1 MVAMDNLDEV
11 IALIRK
17 SENPKAAKAALMERF
32 ALSDAQ
38 AQAILDMRL
47 QRLTNLEI
55 LALRKEYEDL
65 KKRIAELEAILASEK
80 KLMNVIKKELR
91 AVAERYGDERRT
103 EIVRAGEVVEAAAKE
118 EIIAEDALVTYSRAG
133 LLRRVYPPRA
143 RRQAAEEGAEDA
155 PLYRFDTQT
164 DHTLYFF
171 TDRGNCYPLSVAA
184 LPEMKP
190 KDRGALLSGVLAG
203 LEENETPV
211 NILCMKPSE
220 LASAPDLLFVTRKGQ
235 VKRTAAA
242 EYDVRRAKFA
252 ALTLREGDAVM
263 GVVPL
268 DAAADVLIISRSGMS
283 VRFHADGVPAQ
294 GRTAGGVKGMT
305 LEPGDAVLWCGQ
317 PQAAD
322 QVFLMTER
330 GFAKRVL
337 YMDFEPQARGG
348 RGVKAFYFNKSG
360 SNGTCVAGAAL
371 LAGDGAGA
379 QVRVEQRMSPPTVL
393 AAQEAPLQGKQDKG
407 LPLVMALMDDVV
419 TAVEGAAE
427 STGETGE

>member
-1 MVAMDNLDEV
+1 MVLADETY
-11 IALIRK
+11 
-17 SENPKAAKAALMERF
+17 
-32 ALSDAQ
+32 
-38 AQAILDMRL
+38 MRL
-47 QRLTNLEI
+47 ALE
-55 LALRKEYEDL
+55 LA
-65 KKRIAELEAILASEK
+65 
-80 KLMNVIKKELR
+80 
-91 AVAERYGDERRT
+91 
-103 EIVRAGEVVEAAAKE
+103 
-118 EIIAEDALVTYSRAG
+118 
-133 LLRRVYPPRA
+133 
-143 RRQAAEEGAEDA
+143 RQAAEEGAEEA

-263 GVVPL
+263 GVLPL

-283 VRFHADGVPAQ
+283 VRFHADGVPTQ

-348 RGVKAFYFNKSG
+348 KGVKCYKITEKTGYVIGVKAVTDENEIMMITTEG
-360 SNGTCVAGAAL
+360 III
-371 LAGDGAGA
+371 
-379 QVRVEQRMSPPTVL
+379 QIR
-393 AAQEAPLQGKQDKG
+393 
-407 LPLVMALMDDVV
+407 MDDVSQLGRITSGVKLINLDAGV
-419 TAVEGAAE
+419 TVAQIAKVREKVSDGNQEFDDVDDAMEDVSKPSEVDQEEDDDPAE
-427 STGETGE
+427 EHITMPEETEEDE

>member
-1 MVAMDNLDEV
+1 M
-11 IALIRK
+11 
-17 SENPKAAKAALMERF
+17 
-32 ALSDAQ
+32 
-38 AQAILDMRL
+38 
-47 QRLTNLEI
+47 
-55 LALRKEYEDL
+55 
-65 KKRIAELEAILASEK
+65 
-80 KLMNVIKKELR
+80 
-91 AVAERYGDERRT
+91 
-103 EIVRAGEVVEAAAKE
+103 
-118 EIIAEDALVTYSRAG
+118 
-133 LLRRVYPPRA
+133 
-143 RRQAAEEGAEDA
+143 
-155 PLYRFDTQT
+155 
-164 DHTLYFF
+164 
-171 TDRGNCYPLSVAA
+171 
-184 LPEMKP
+184 
-190 KDRGALLSGVLAG
+190 
-203 LEENETPV
+203 
-211 NILCMKPSE
+211 
-220 LASAPDLLFVTRKGQ
+220 TRKGQ

-283 VRFHADGVPAQ
+283 VRFHADGVPTQ

-348 RGVKAFYFNKSG
+348 KGVKAFYFNKSG

-379 QVRVEQRMSPPTVL
+379 PGAR
-393 AAQEAPLQGKQDKG
+393 
-407 LPLVMALMDDVV
+407 
-419 TAVEGAAE
+419 GAAHE
-427 STGETGE
+427 PADGARGAGSALAG

>member
-1 MVAMDNLDEV
+1 MLEKILKLSEEKKAALGCIYDIRDESDRTGMRAVIELKKDTDAEKVLSYLLKYSDLQITFGVNLVAIADGQAAPALAPARHRLLHPPPQKRRDRAHPLRAGPRARRAHILEGLMVAVDNLDEV

-65 KKRIAELEAILASEK
+65 KKRIAELEGHPRQR
-80 KLMNVIKKELR
+80 KEADERDQEGAARRGRALR
-91 AVAERYGDERRT
+91 DERRT

-184 LPEMKP
+184 
-190 KDRGALLSGVLAG
+190 
-203 LEENETPV
+203 
-211 NILCMKPSE
+211 C
-220 LASAPDLLFVTRKGQ
+220 
-235 VKRTAAA
+235 
-242 EYDVRRAKFA
+242 RR
-252 ALTLREGDAVM
+252 
-263 GVVPL
+263 
-268 DAAADVLIISRSGMS
+268 
-283 VRFHADGVPAQ
+283 
-294 GRTAGGVKGMT
+294 
-305 LEPGDAVLWCGQ
+305 
-317 PQAAD
+317 
-322 QVFLMTER
+322 
-330 GFAKRVL
+330 
-337 YMDFEPQARGG
+337 
-348 RGVKAFYFNKSG
+348 
-360 SNGTCVAGAAL
+360 
-371 LAGDGAGA
+371 
-379 QVRVEQRMSPPTVL
+379 
-393 AAQEAPLQGKQDKG
+393 
-407 LPLVMALMDDVV
+407 
-419 TAVEGAAE
+419 
-427 STGETGE
+427 

>member
-1 MVAMDNLDEV
+1 M
-11 IALIRK
+11 IR
-17 SENPKAAKAALMERF
+17 
-32 ALSDAQ
+32 
-38 AQAILDMRL
+38 
-47 QRLTNLEI
+47 
-55 LALRKEYEDL
+55 
-65 KKRIAELEAILASEK
+65 
-80 KLMNVIKKELR
+80 R
-91 AVAERYGDERRT
+91 ART
-103 EIVRAGEVVEAAAKE
+103 E
-118 EIIAEDALVTYSRAG
+118 
-133 LLRRVYPPRA
+133 
-143 RRQAAEEGAEDA
+143 
-155 PLYRFDTQT
+155 
-164 DHTLYFF
+164 
-171 TDRGNCYPLSVAA
+171 
-184 LPEMKP
+184 
-190 KDRGALLSGVLAG
+190 
-203 LEENETPV
+203 
-211 NILCMKPSE
+211 
-220 LASAPDLLFVTRKGQ
+220 
-235 VKRTAAA
+235 
-242 EYDVRRAKFA
+242 DV
-252 ALTLREGDAVM
+252 
-263 GVVPL
+263 

-348 RGVKAFYFNKSG
+348 KGVKAFYFNKSG

-393 AAQEAPLQGKQDKG
+393 MAQEAPLQGKQDKG

-419 TAVEGAAE
+419 TAVEPAAE